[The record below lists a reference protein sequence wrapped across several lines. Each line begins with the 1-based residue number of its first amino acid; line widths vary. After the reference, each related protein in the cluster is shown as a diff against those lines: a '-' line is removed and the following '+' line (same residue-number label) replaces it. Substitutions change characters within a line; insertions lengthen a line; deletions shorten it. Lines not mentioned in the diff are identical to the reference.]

1 MKLHAL
7 VVKVG
12 FDDVLFVK
20 TNFLGLYMKCGYLEN
35 AHKVFDD
42 IPEKNIFSWT
52 TIISG
57 YIDLGQCVEVLCF
70 GDRLRWVL
78 SLMDITLF
86 GFCLYVLNREV

>member
-1 MKLHAL
+1 MAL
-7 VVKVG
+7 LLKWVL
-12 FDDVLFVK
+12 DNDVFVK
-20 TNFLGLYMKCGYLEN
+20 TSFLGLYTKCGYLEN

-86 GFCLYVLNREV
+86 GFCLHVLNREV